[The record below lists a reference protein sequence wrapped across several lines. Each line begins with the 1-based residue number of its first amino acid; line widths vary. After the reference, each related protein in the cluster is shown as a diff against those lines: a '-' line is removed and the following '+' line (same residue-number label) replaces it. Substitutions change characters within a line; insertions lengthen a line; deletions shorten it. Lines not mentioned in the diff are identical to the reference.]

1 MRLARLL
8 NDGACRSLLAQQI
21 EDDVA
26 DRCLA
31 GELIDSELISQLVEV
46 HWRHCSK
53 VSMRE
58 TGGGERVCSS
68 RIKES
73 FPSC

>member
-8 NDGACRSLLAQQI
+8 NDGACRSLLAQEI
-21 EDDVA
+21 EDGVV
-26 DRCLA
+26 DRCL
-31 GELIDSELISQLVEV
+31 GELIDSKLIGQLVEV

-73 FPSC
+73 FSTC